1 MIGKKLNFI
10 TLWLVLA
17 SAALLVTGSFAAYT
31 AVDYVK
37 RIVSTSKGEQ
47 PRFSSNYLYL
57 VEKNEENYSHRWVT
71 PVMNDRDETCA
82 IVLWVN
88 NYLYGMIDEPNTR
101 DISYTLKVS
110 VMDTNGNPLQ
120 DESGIT
126 VDSTQPSSYNITHK
140 LQAAAQGVHNEHTIS
155 VSKELVGRIMLKIV
169 AEPTGDSYSATGNQ
183 KLAAIIHLSDGAQS
197 SGWKGKFIDKDK
209 DIRPIAEYDGYNYE
223 ISGTGEGTLILRWDK
238 ALQISPWFLNQYG
251 LTPVEVDGRWQIS
264 MQVGGQDNAQQE
276 RPSAYQIQFYKAD
289 RAVIDS
295 LTWPQLEAKVTVIPP
310 SDAGTA
316 G

>member
-1 MIGKKLNFI
+1 MNGKKLNYI

-37 RIVSTSKGEQ
+37 RVISTSKGEQ

-57 VEKNEENYSHRWVT
+57 VDKSEEDYSHRWVT
-71 PVMNDRDETCA
+71 PVTNDRDETCA

-101 DISYTLKVS
+101 DISYKLQVT

-120 DESGIT
+120 DESGVT
-126 VDSTQPSSYNITHK
+126 VDGTQPSSYNITHK
-140 LQAAAQGVHNEHTIS
+140 LQAAAKGVHKDHTIS
-155 VSKELVGRIMLKIV
+155 VSKELIGHIVLKIV
-169 AEPTGDSYSATGNQ
+169 AEPTEYSYSATGHQ

-197 SGWKGKFIDKDK
+197 SGWRGKFMDIDS
-209 DIRPIAEYDGYNYE
+209 RPVAEYDGYNYE
-223 ISGTGEGTLILRWDK
+223 MSGTGEGTLILSWDK
-238 ALQISPWFLNQYG
+238 ALQISPWFLDQYK
-251 LTPVEVDGRWQIS
+251 LTPAEVDGRWQIS

-289 RAVIDS
+289 REFIDS
-295 LTWPQLEAKVTVIPP
+295 LTWPQLEAMVTVIPP
-310 SDAGTA
+310 SGAGAA